1 MLEIEK
7 VAVVSHE
14 MREVQ
19 RRGGTFHI
27 HLRGFFSSITPH
39 VAAAVIPPS
48 ATSSKTSSGVPIGVI
63 LATRVRPLARTQVPL
78 RPAASGRQPPPLGLR
93 PKSFDANLSDSVREG
108 RPRHSCYRP
117 FRSSPAWPARLSS
130 RHRLRHG
137 SKGLQWADGSSTF
150 LGRALRRREGGG
162 RTALCFSVCWLL
174 SRLRHETPGK

>member
-19 RRGGTFHI
+19 RRGGTFNI

-63 LATRVRPLARTQVPL
+63 LYLFLSCFSCTWIAAFLQQ
-78 RPAASGRQPPPLGLR
+78 PAARCSLAGEIWQ
-93 PKSFDANLSDSVREG
+93 
-108 RPRHSCYRP
+108 SC
-117 FRSSPAWPARLSS
+117 
-130 RHRLRHG
+130 G
-137 SKGLQWADGSSTF
+137 M
-150 LGRALRRREGGG
+150 
-162 RTALCFSVCWLL
+162 V
-174 SRLRHETPGK
+174 

>member
-1 MLEIEK
+1 MSSDPERSSAARGERQRKCLRLHFASRAEPCLLAGVKPDDFGTRLTYSPFKPGHPSGHECARRWWQGYDAGGPAALHKMLEIEK

-63 LATRVRPLARTQVPL
+63 Q
-78 RPAASGRQPPPLGLR
+78 
-93 PKSFDANLSDSVREG
+93 RE
-108 RPRHSCYRP
+108 
-117 FRSSPAWPARLSS
+117 
-130 RHRLRHG
+130 
-137 SKGLQWADGSSTF
+137 
-150 LGRALRRREGGG
+150 
-162 RTALCFSVCWLL
+162 
-174 SRLRHETPGK
+174 

>member
-1 MLEIEK
+1 MT
-7 VAVVSHE
+7 S
-14 MREVQ
+14 
-19 RRGGTFHI
+19 RRLI
-27 HLRGFFSSITPH
+27 YCSRGFFSSITAH
-39 VAAAVIPPS
+39 VAATVIPPS
-48 ATSSKTSSGVPIGVI
+48 ATSSGVPIGVI
-63 LATRVRPLARTQVPL
+63 LATRVRPLARTQFPL
-78 RPAASGRQPPPLGLR
+78 RPAAGGRQPPPLGLR

-150 LGRALRRREGGG
+150 LGRALRRREGGWCI
-162 RTALCFSVCWLL
+162 ALCFSVRWLL

>member
-1 MLEIEK
+1 I
-7 VAVVSHE
+7 
-14 MREVQ
+14 
-19 RRGGTFHI
+19 RRSFHI
-27 HLRGFFSSITPH
+27 YLRGFFSSITAH
-39 VAAAVIPPS
+39 VAAASHPGERYEQQNKFWSSDRRHSRDSRSSSSSNSISAPS
-48 ATSSKTSSGVPIGVI
+48 CRK
-63 LATRVRPLARTQVPL
+63 R
-78 RPAASGRQPPPLGLR
+78 RQPPPLGLR

-162 RTALCFSVCWLL
+162 ALRYVSACVGS
-174 SRLRHETPGK
+174 

>member
-63 LATRVRPLARTQVPL
+63 ER
-78 RPAASGRQPPPLGLR
+78 
-93 PKSFDANLSDSVREG
+93 DEI
-108 RPRHSCYRP
+108 C
-117 FRSSPAWPARLSS
+117 
-130 RHRLRHG
+130 
-137 SKGLQWADGSSTF
+137 GSSCQRF
-150 LGRALRRREGGG
+150 QRENEQK
-162 RTALCFSVCWLL
+162 TLL
-174 SRLRHETPGK
+174 TTSQILLANISPHAVPQIGARNP